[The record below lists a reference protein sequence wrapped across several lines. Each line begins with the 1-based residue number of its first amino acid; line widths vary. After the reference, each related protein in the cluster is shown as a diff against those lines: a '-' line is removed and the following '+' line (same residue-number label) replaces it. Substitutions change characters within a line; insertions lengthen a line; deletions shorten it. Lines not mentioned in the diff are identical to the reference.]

1 MNAISPE
8 LTDAERKPQ
17 WCLDTH
23 HLYSASIS
31 ILADDGRTYGFAT
44 SQYVDFV
51 HEANPGMQND
61 SGAPPERMR
70 LRFATAEVMMLGSRL
85 ELIASALSEGQLRGL
100 KAISQRYA
108 RALKS
113 GPLIFS
119 IAVAPKN
126 DL

>member
-1 MNAISPE
+1 MNTISSE
-8 LTDAERKPQ
+8 LKDAERRHQ

-51 HEANPGMQND
+51 HEANPEMQKD
-61 SGAPPERMR
+61 SDAPAERMR
-70 LRFATAEVMMLGSRL
+70 LRFATAEVMILGSGL
-85 ELIASALSEGQLRGL
+85 ERIARALSEGQLCRM
-100 KAISQRYA
+100 KAISRRYA
-108 RALKS
+108 GVLKS
-113 GPLIFS
+113 GPMIFS

>member
-1 MNAISPE
+1 MIAISREPK
-8 LTDAERKPQ
+8 DAERKPE

-61 SGAPPERMR
+61 LGAPPERMR
-70 LRFATAEVMMLGSRL
+70 LRFATAEVMILGSRL
-85 ELIASALSEGQLRGL
+85 ERIASALSEGQLRGL
-100 KAISQRYA
+100 KAISRRYA
-108 RALKS
+108 RVLKS
-113 GPLIFS
+113 GPMIFS
-119 IAVAPKN
+119 IAVALKN